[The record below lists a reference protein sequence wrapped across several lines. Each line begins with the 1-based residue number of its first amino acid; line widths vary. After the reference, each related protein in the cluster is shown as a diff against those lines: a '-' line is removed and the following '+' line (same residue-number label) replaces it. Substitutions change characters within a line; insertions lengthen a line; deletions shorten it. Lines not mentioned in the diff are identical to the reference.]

1 MVKETIMPQDRSS
14 GAEGDRYGREFGKRI
29 AAALGAKP
37 LTTGSNECLLN
48 GDRIVIK
55 CAHEGTKSVGV
66 SYKMR
71 ERIKAVLGAFEEANG
86 SYRVL
91 RLPVERC
98 ASVSTPTR
106 SRGAS
111 SGKVGIIQRSV
122 FETEG
127 TLVKIVRL

>member
-1 MVKETIMPQDRSS
+1 MPQGRSS
-14 GAEGDRYGREFGKRI
+14 GAEGDRYGREFGRRI

-37 LTTGSNECLLN
+37 LTNGSNECSLN
-48 GDRIVIK
+48 GERVVIK
-55 CAHEGTKSVGV
+55 CAHEGTRSVGV
-66 SYKMR
+66 SYKMF
-71 ERIKAVLGAFEEANG
+71 ERIKAVLGAFEDGNG

-98 ASVSTPTR
+98 ASISTPTR

-111 SGKVGIIQRSV
+111 LGKVGIIQRSV

-127 TLVKIVRL
+127 IFVKVVRP